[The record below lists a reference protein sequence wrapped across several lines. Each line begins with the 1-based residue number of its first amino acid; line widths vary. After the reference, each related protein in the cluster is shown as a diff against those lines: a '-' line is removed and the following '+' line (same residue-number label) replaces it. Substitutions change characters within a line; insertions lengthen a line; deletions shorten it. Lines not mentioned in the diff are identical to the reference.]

1 MVGGPVQHGH
11 IQGQHE
17 EPVHVERHER
27 AVRVQRTG
35 NHHAQGRQALGRLGA
50 QARPQHVRTTAGVFL
65 LISNYIFITMLI
77 FFVKKVKTKL
87 WQHKFR
93 RFKIC

>member
-27 AVRVQRTG
+27 AVGVQRTG
-35 NHHAQGRQALGRLGA
+35 NHHAQGCQALGRLGA
-50 QARPQHVRTTAGVFL
+50 QARPQHVRTIAGL
-65 LISNYIFITMLI
+65 LVVGFFKEEMKIKIVKIIIPTLRYISYDL
-77 FFVKKVKTKL
+77 L
-87 WQHKFR
+87 
-93 RFKIC
+93 